1 MTKPAAQ
8 PLSGMTGFARCD
20 GAVAGWLWV
29 WEARSVNGR
38 TLDVKVRLPQ
48 GQDSLDPVVRDG
60 AKARFTRGSFQ
71 ISLSLK
77 RDTGDEAP
85 ELQVNQVLV
94 DQLLAAGSARIAA
107 GQVRAPDWAALLA
120 VRGVVTIADDV
131 VAGEAID
138 ELDAALRDGLETV
151 LDRLKTAR
159 LAEGDTL
166 AVVFARL
173 FDEVD
178 VALDA
183 ATRAAAGQVAALQ
196 TKVARRAAE
205 LLGTTLVDEQRLA
218 QEVAMLAMKADVQ
231 EELDRIT
238 AHLADGRALL
248 ASGGAIGRKLD
259 FLAQELHRE
268 ANTLTT
274 KSATLDLTRIGIEL
288 KTTIDRLKEQAAN
301 AE

>member
-1 MTKPAAQ
+1 MSVPI
-8 PLSGMTGFARCD
+8 SGMTGFARCE
-20 GAVAGWLWV
+20 GAMAGWLWV

-38 TLDVKVRLPQ
+38 TLDLKVRLPQ
-48 GQDSLDPVVRDG
+48 GQDSLDPLIRDG
-60 AKARFTRGSFQ
+60 AKARFSRGSFQ
-71 ISLSLK
+71 VSLSLK

-94 DQLLAAGSARIAA
+94 DQLLAAGAARVAS
-107 GQVRAPDWAALLA
+107 GQVRAPDWAGLLA

-131 VAGEAID
+131 VAEDAREA
-138 ELDAALRDGLETV
+138 LDAALRQGLDTV
-151 LDRLKTAR
+151 LDQLKAAR
-159 LAEGDTL
+159 VAEGAAL
-166 AVVFARL
+166 ATVFARL
-173 FDEVD
+173 FDEVET
-178 VALDA
+178 ALAA
-183 ATRAAAGQVAALQ
+183 ATIAASGQVAALQ

-205 LLGTTLVDEQRLA
+205 LLGSTLVDEQRLA

-231 EELDRIT
+231 EELDRVS

-248 ASGGAIGRKLD
+248 AAGGAIGRKLD

>member
-1 MTKPAAQ
+1 MTEPAAQ

-20 GAVAGWLWV
+20 GAEAGWLWV

-205 LLGTTLVDEQRLA
+205 LLGSTLVDEQRLA

>member
-1 MTKPAAQ
+1 
-8 PLSGMTGFARCD
+8 MTGFARSE
-20 GAVAGWLWV
+20 GAAAGWLWV

-38 TLDVKVRLPQ
+38 TLDLKLRLPPGHDGLDPKVRDA
-48 GQDSLDPVVRDG
+48 G
-60 AKARFTRGSFQ
+60 KARFVRGSFQ
-71 ISLSLK
+71 IALSIK
-77 RDTGDEAP
+77 RDSGDEAP
-85 ELQVNQVLV
+85 VLQVNQALV
-94 DQLLAAGSARIAA
+94 DQLLGAGADRITS

-120 VRGVVTIADDV
+120 VRGVVSLAEDQIAEEHR
-131 VAGEAID
+131 A
-138 ELDAALRDGLETV
+138 ELDGALLAGLNQAMDQ
-151 LDRLKTAR
+151 LAQAR
-159 LAEGDTL
+159 LAEGQTL
-166 AVVFARL
+166 AIVFARL
-173 FDEVD
+173 FEEIDTG
-178 VALDA
+178 LKA
-183 ATRAAAGQVAALQ
+183 ATQAAHGQVSALQ

-231 EELDRIT
+231 EEIDRIG

-248 ASGGAIGRKLD
+248 AAGGAIGRKLD

-274 KSATLDLTRIGIEL
+274 KSATLELTRIGIEL